1 MFGISFVSYPLM
13 SICWRPGPRRPT
25 SNFYILIR
33 SRSSGGTDENAQS
46 ILNGRHIL
54 GMNRSIPR
62 FCNLDL
68 INDQTGVVSVIV
80 TSKST
85 INLRETKKN
94 RVWKASNNPSTSKIF
109 SCVVNHKKNWTFG
122 HIPMPFTICY
132 FITRIHLCVYYLFY
146 SFTPPMNSIRKHLTN
161 SSASNFFVNKWA
173 RKWHL

>member
-46 ILNGRHIL
+46 ILNGWHIL

-80 TSKST
+80 TSKSS
-85 INLRETKKN
+85 INLRPRKPVFEKHRTTLVLPRFSHVWSIIKKTGPLDTF
-94 RVWKASNNPSTSKIF
+94 RCHLRYAILSLGFISVSTIF
-109 SCVVNHKKNWTFG
+109 
-122 HIPMPFTICY
+122 FTVLLHPWIQSEN
-132 FITRIHLCVYYLFY
+132 T
-146 SFTPPMNSIRKHLTN
+146 
-161 SSASNFFVNKWA
+161 
-173 RKWHL
+173 

>member
-1 MFGISFVSYPLM
+1 M

-46 ILNGRHIL
+46 ILNGWHIL

-85 INLRETKKN
+85 INLRPRKPRKPVFEKHRTTLVLP
-94 RVWKASNNPSTSKIF
+94 RFSHVWSII
-109 SCVVNHKKNWTFG
+109 KKNWTFG

-161 SSASNFFVNKWA
+161 ASASNFFVNKWA

>member
-109 SCVVNHKKNWTFG
+109 SCVVNHKKTGPLDTFRCHLRYAILSLG
-122 HIPMPFTICY
+122 FISVSTIFFTVLLHPWIQSEN
-132 FITRIHLCVYYLFY
+132 T
-146 SFTPPMNSIRKHLTN
+146 
-161 SSASNFFVNKWA
+161 
-173 RKWHL
+173 